1 MSADAAAQ
9 QVADAVTRIRDAWN
23 QIQNGVNSVLDWLPG
38 FLCDKLKEW
47 FSKLASKVSEFFDL
61 MTKPFIQRGSSD
73 ALRTAG
79 ESWNTDIGGRASTQA
94 GLLAPEQLK
103 TDNEW
108 QGKAADS
115 YKDAITSQN
124 KALASVKTLSEN
136 VQNALNEVANALDSF
151 WNGLLAAV
159 LTYVGAMVLCII
171 GAATVVA
178 AIPSIAAAVTASIAV
193 IVATINLTTTFVNSL
208 QTQRGK
214 LEQIGTT
221 DSAFANGQWPP
232 ATTGDNKGW
241 KPKE

>member
-1 MSADAAAQ
+1 MSAEAAQ
-9 QVADAVTRIRDAWN
+9 QTADAVNRIRNTWN
-23 QIQNGVNSVLDWLPG
+23 DIQSGVNSVLDWLPG

-47 FSKLASKVSEFFDL
+47 FNKLANKVGEFFEAVA
-61 MTKPFIQRGSSD
+61 KPFTQRGSAD
-73 ALRTAG
+73 ALRIAG
-79 ESWNTDIGGRASTQA
+79 QSWNTDIGGRASTQA

-115 YKDAITSQN
+115 YKDSITGQG
-124 KALASVKTLSEN
+124 KALASVKTQAES
-136 VQNALNEVANALDSF
+136 VQNVLNEIANALDSF

-159 LTYVGAMVLCII
+159 LIYVGAMVLCAI

-178 AIPSIAAAVTASIAV
+178 AIPSIIAAVTASIAV
-193 IVATINLTTTFVNSL
+193 IAQTVNLTTTFVNAL
-208 QTQRGK
+208 QTQRAK
-214 LEQIGTT
+214 LEQVATT

-232 ATTGDNKGW
+232 ATTGDNGGW